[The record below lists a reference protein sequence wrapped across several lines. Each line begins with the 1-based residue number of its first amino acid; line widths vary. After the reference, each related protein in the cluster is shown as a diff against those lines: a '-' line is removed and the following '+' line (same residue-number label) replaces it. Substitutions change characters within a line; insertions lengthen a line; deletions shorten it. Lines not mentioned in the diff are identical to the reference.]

1 MNWRRHSDAAEHAA
15 SVASLKKFDEAVIET
30 AQRLRKLGFAIH
42 WLRFGTKVPIE
53 TGWSGLPV
61 KSPEELIRT
70 HEPGNNVGFRAG
82 LPSIVD
88 GFAVVVLDVDIKH
101 PDYAE
106 EAYAAAKS
114 LMGGNFAPTVISGSG
129 VGRHQ
134 FLRVPLEKMTNK
146 AATTLRRADV
156 AVLNDEPR
164 IVRLG
169 TPKSKPV
176 WTIELLSTGKNVV
189 LPPSIHP
196 DTGRQYE
203 WADAEF
209 AS

>member
-1 MNWRRHSDAAEHAA
+1 MNRRKHVDAAEHEA
-15 SVASLKKFDEAVIET
+15 SVESLKKFDDVVLET
-30 AQRLRKLGFAIH
+30 AFRLCKLGFAVH
-42 WLRFGTKVPIE
+42 WLRLRSKAPVE
-53 TGWSGLPV
+53 AGWPDIPV
-61 KSPEELIRT
+61 KTAEELMRS
-70 HEPGNNVGFRAG
+70 HQPAFNLGFRAG
-82 LPSIVD
+82 APSIVD
-88 GFAVVVLDVDIKH
+88 GLALVVLDVDIKH
-101 PDYAE
+101 PDFAE

-114 LMGGNFAPTVISGSG
+114 LMGGSFRPTVILGSG

-134 FLRVPLEKMTNK
+134 FLRVPLEKAPNK
-146 AATTLRRADV
+146 AALTLRSADV

-209 AS
+209 VS

>member
-1 MNWRRHSDAAEHAA
+1 MNSRLARTSKHEEV
-15 SVASLKKFDEAVIET
+15 VADLKKFDKSIREA
-30 AQRLRKLGFAIH
+30 ALRLCKLGFAVH
-42 WLRFGTKVPIE
+42 WLRMRSKAPVE
-53 TGWSGLPV
+53 AGWPDLPA
-61 KSPEELIRT
+61 KTAEELMRT
-70 HEPGNNVGFRAG
+70 HQPAFNLGFRAG
-82 LPSIVD
+82 APSIVD
-88 GFAVVVLDVDIKH
+88 GLAVVVLDVDIKH

-114 LMGGNFAPTVISGSG
+114 LMGGNFRPTVISGSG

-134 FLRVPLEKMTNK
+134 FLRVPLEKVSHK
-146 AATTLRRADV
+146 AAITLRSADV

-169 TPKSKPV
+169 TSKSKPV

-209 AS
+209 VS

>member
-1 MNWRRHSDAAEHAA
+1 MNSRRHARTSEHEEAAAD
-15 SVASLKKFDEAVIET
+15 LKKFDTSIRGT
-30 AQRLRKLGFAIH
+30 ALRLCKLGFAVH
-42 WLRFGTKVPIE
+42 WLRLRSKAPVE
-53 TGWSGLPV
+53 AGWPDLPV
-61 KSPEELIRT
+61 KTAEELMRT
-70 HEPGNNVGFRAG
+70 HQPAFNLGFRAG
-82 LPSIVD
+82 APSIVD
-88 GFAVVVLDVDIKH
+88 GLALVVLDVDIKH
-101 PDYAE
+101 PDFAE

-114 LMGGNFAPTVISGSG
+114 LMGGNFRPTVISGSG

-134 FLRVPLEKMTNK
+134 FLRVPLEKAPNK
-146 AATTLRRADV
+146 AALTLRSADV

-189 LPPSIHP
+189 LPPSIRP

-203 WADAEF
+203 WADAAF
-209 AS
+209 VS